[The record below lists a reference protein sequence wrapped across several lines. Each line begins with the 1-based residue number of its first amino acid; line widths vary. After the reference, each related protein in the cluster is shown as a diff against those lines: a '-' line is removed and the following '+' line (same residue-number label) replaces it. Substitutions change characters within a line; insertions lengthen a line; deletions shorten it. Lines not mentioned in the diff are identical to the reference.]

1 MGGASPSARF
11 SSTASPA
18 ARRRELGRNGCSTCS
33 DLGRAAACRAATTS
47 PAATTSRSGCL
58 CATGAK
64 ASPTAATGGT
74 GSCPRRRR
82 ANMGIAPG
90 RVAGTRGT
98 FSRWMGAA
106 RAVVGR
112 CAAGRPVWSG
122 RH

>member
-1 MGGASPSARF
+1 MGGASPSTRF
-11 SSTASPA
+11 SSTASAA

-33 DLGRAAACRAATTS
+33 DLGRAAACRAAAS